1 MNIELSV
8 LFGVFLTAAALKIP
22 IFLSILVAAITYAL
36 VFSKL
41 TGLSAIHSMVS
52 GLDRPV
58 ISAIPYYFLLGA
70 IMSGG
75 GMATRLL
82 RFARCMFGWCR
93 GGLAQV
99 NIGASML
106 FGGISGSAVADA
118 SAIGSLIIPAMK
130 DDGYPASYASA
141 VTATSASIGLLI
153 PPSLPMVLFGIFNDA
168 SIGRLFLAG
177 LLPGVLMGLLLVTA
191 AWMVA
196 KKRDY
201 GSTNRFLLKE
211 CVAAAR
217 ESFWVLVLP
226 VMITFTLTQGV
237 ATATEVGAVAVFY
250 AIVVSVFVY
259 RDISLR
265 QLVTVIADSAADSAR
280 ILSIIAVSGALLWSI
295 ANLGAARLLTES
307 LAQIHVSPSG
317 LLWLI
322 SGLLIAA
329 GTILG
334 PGLLLILFVPSITP
348 VAIVSGIDLF
358 HFGVVAILSSSIS
371 LLTPPVGILL
381 FITAAQSGAEIKTI
395 IREMVPFYLAL
406 IALLALIIHVPI
418 LSLGLLSLLS

>member
-1 MNIELSV
+1 MIVELCV
-8 LFGVFLTAAALKIP
+8 LFGVFLTAAAIRIP
-22 IFLSILVAAITYAL
+22 IFLSVLVAIITYAL
-36 VFSKL
+36 LFSRL
-41 TGLSAIHSMVS
+41 TGLSAAHSMIS

-58 ISAIPYYFLLGA
+58 ITAIPYYFLLGA

-82 RFARCMFGWCR
+82 RFARSLLGWCR

-141 VTATSASIGLLI
+141 VTATSASVGLLI

-168 SIGRLFLAG
+168 SIGLLFLAG
-177 LLPGVLMGLLLVTA
+177 LVPGVLMGLLLITA
-191 AWMVA
+191 SWMVA
-196 KKRDY
+196 RKRDY
-201 GSTNRFLLKE
+201 GATNQFLLKD

-217 ESFWVLVLP
+217 ESFWVLLLP

-237 ATATEVGAVAVFY
+237 ATATEVGAVAVLY
-250 AIVVSVFVY
+250 AVVVSVFIY
-259 RDISLR
+259 RDLSLR
-265 QLVTVIADSAADSAR
+265 QLLTVIADSATDSAR

-295 ANLGAARLLTES
+295 ANLDAARLLTES
-307 LAQIHVSPSG
+307 LTQVHVSPSG
-317 LLWLI
+317 MLWLI
-322 SGLLIAA
+322 SALLIAA

-348 VAIVSGIDLF
+348 VALVSGIDLF

-371 LLTPPVGILL
+371 MLTPPVGILL
-381 FITAAQSGAEIKTI
+381 FITAAQSGAAMIEIL
-395 IREMVPFYLAL
+395 REMVPFYLAL
-406 IALLALIIHVPI
+406 IALLALIIHVPF
-418 LSLGLLSLLS
+418 LSVGLMGFLN